1 MADAAVADLVEQAFP
16 EIVET
21 RRHLHARPELSF
33 EEHETTALIRERMR
47 TLGADERRCATRTGG
62 AFVIDAGMP
71 GRTVLLRADI
81 DALPVD
87 EAVEHPWRSRLGG
100 RMHACGHDA
109 HAAMLLGAARVI
121 AALSGS
127 LPGRYVFLFQP
138 GEEQLAGARAML
150 EGGLLDAV
158 HPARVIGCHVASML
172 PAGLVMLRAGVAMSD
187 GQGLRFALHGP
198 GGHGAQPDAPGN
210 VISALMA
217 LVRALPDVVTGMEH
231 DGTPAVCSAGV
242 VQAGTACNVLPSS
255 AVVEG
260 TLRTFTSAQKTEAL
274 ERLAAICRRFHDEH
288 GVTVQLTLTMHA
300 PPVVNDADATGL
312 VRAAA
317 EAALGAGRVLAGLPV
332 TPSDD
337 VSELLQRVPGCYFML
352 GGARGDGSSG
362 MHHSPA
368 FDIDEEALRIGT
380 RVLVDGAAALAVSEG
395 DSGPAPRGRPASFG
409 GGLL

>member
-1 MADAAVADLVEQAFP
+1 MASTAVADLVDDAFP
-16 EIVET
+16 EIVAT

-33 EEHETTALIRERMR
+33 AEHETTALIRERMR
-47 TLGADERRCATRTGG
+47 ALGADERRCPTPTGG
-62 AFVIDAGMP
+62 VFVIDAGVP

-87 EAVEHPWRSRLGG
+87 EAVESPWRSRLGG
-100 RMHACGHDA
+100 RMHACGHDV

-121 AALSGS
+121 AACSAR

-150 EGGLLDAV
+150 QGGLLDVV
-158 HPARVIGCHVASML
+158 HPARVLGCHVASIL

-187 GQGLRFALHGP
+187 GQGLRFELRGP
-198 GGHGAQPDAPGN
+198 GGHGARPDAPGN
-210 VISALMA
+210 VIVALAA
-217 LVRALPDVVTGMEH
+217 LVRALPEVVAGMEH
-231 DGTPAVCSAGV
+231 DGTPAVCSAGL
-242 VQAGTACNVLPSS
+242 VQAGTACNVLPSA

-260 TLRTFTSAQKTEAL
+260 TLRTFTAAQKTEAL
-274 ERLAAICRRFHDEH
+274 ERLAGICRRFGDEH

-312 VRAAA
+312 VQEAA
-317 EAALGAGRVLAGLPV
+317 EAALGPGRVLVGLPV

-337 VSELLQRVPGCYFML
+337 VSELLQRVPGCYFLL

-362 MHHSPA
+362 MHHSPT
-368 FDIDEEALRIGT
+368 FDIDEEALRVGA
-380 RVLVDGAAALAVSEG
+380 RVLVDGAAALAA
-395 DSGPAPRGRPASFG
+395 PAAS
-409 GGLL
+409 